1 MRYHEEPLRL
11 VCVCVRVLEMRAA
24 ECIGRQQT
32 YEDAGRIIQHVC
44 VFGMSET
51 KPLNE
56 EAVPNAERNRQ
67 HEGKKKNSRL

>member
-1 MRYHEEPLRL
+1 MKSPLGL
-11 VCVCVRVLEMRAA
+11 CVYVCMS

-32 YEDAGRIIQHVC
+32 YEDGGRIIQRVC
-44 VFGMSET
+44 VFGMRET

-67 HEGKKKNSRL
+67 HEGEKKKIKKNRRL